1 MAEKPTWE
9 QIERDRDEPVALPL
23 DPETA
28 LRGLL
33 TVEPTDKEAL
43 PPNGSATRSKSSP

>member
-9 QIERDRDEPVALPL
+9 QIERDRDEPVKLPL
-23 DPETA
+23 DPDEA

-33 TVEPTDKEAL
+33 RVDPESEPIASDGREL
-43 PPNGSATRSKSSP
+43 RPESE